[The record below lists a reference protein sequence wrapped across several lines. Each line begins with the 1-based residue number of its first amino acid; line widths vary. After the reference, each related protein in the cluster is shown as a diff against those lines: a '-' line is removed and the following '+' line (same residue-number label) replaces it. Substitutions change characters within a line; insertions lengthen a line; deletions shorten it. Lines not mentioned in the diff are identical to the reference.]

1 MPGWR
6 DLPGQSAVRDQPAPR
21 DQPTRLPAADRPEH
35 GSRADLQQRLDA
47 LPPDHP
53 SSPRSADRASSDRAD
68 SNRAETG
75 RGDRAET
82 DRGDRAETGRSDRAE
97 ADRAEADRA
106 EADRADWADP
116 QRADRADREQPGVGE
131 PTVVE
136 DHGPDGHE
144 RDYWRQTARFERL
157 WAEHVERWPD
167 ERLEATVDRSRD
179 PAGSWRGSGNQYLS
193 REQHERTEHV
203 IAGVRTA
210 EKTISEH
217 MREIEQDNTSG
228 SRLAGWGCRLKGDD
242 RLKEKIAEKVE
253 HEPGRTP
260 ADSMRGVNDAVRY
273 TFCSEPATY
282 QDAYWNIKGMLE
294 ERGYTMFYSKNHWRD
309 DPEYKGINS
318 RWVTPEGQRFELQ
331 FHTPESFN
339 AKQEVTHDS
348 YERIRNPLTVRSE
361 QRELNAFQREVSSWI
376 STPGDLKSIPDYE
389 EVG

>member
-21 DQPTRLPAADRPEH
+21 DQPTRLPAADRPEP
-35 GSRADLQQRLDA
+35 GSRAELQQRLDA

-68 SNRAETG
+68 SHR
-75 RGDRAET
+75 
-82 DRGDRAETGRSDRAE
+82 

-106 EADRADWADP
+106 KADRTEADRTDGAEADRADP
-116 QRADRADREQPGVGE
+116 HRADLVDREQPGAGE

-136 DHGPDGHE
+136 DRGPDGHE

-157 WAEHVERWPD
+157 WAEHAERWPD

-193 REQHERTEHV
+193 PEQHERTEHV

-210 EKTISEH
+210 ENTISEH

-260 ADSMRGVNDAVRY
+260 AESMLGVNDAVRY

-294 ERGYTMFYSKNHWRD
+294 ERGYSMFYSKNHWRD

-348 YERIRNPLTVRSE
+348 YERIRNPLTGRGE
-361 QRELNAFQREVSSWI
+361 RRELETFQRHVSSWI
-376 STPGDLKSIPDYE
+376 NVPGNSVTIPDHKE
-389 EVG
+389 IE